1 MDNFPLKRG
10 RGRPKGSKNAPK
22 PGALKGTAIP
32 RNPFKPD
39 IGETK
44 IGHMLCA
51 GFSFKNLAPDGSPVI
66 IICHNAYPSDSEDV
80 PGKYR
85 CPDLDSCLVRWS
97 RAKEQYAFEVKK
109 SVK

>member
-10 RGRPKGSKNAPK
+10 RGRPKGSKNTPPIKSIRMEVREMA
-22 PGALKGTAIP
+22 
-32 RNPFKPD
+32 R
-39 IGETK
+39 GETK

-51 GFSFKNLAPDGSPVI
+51 RFSFKNLIGTEPVI
-66 IICHNAYPSDSEDV
+66 IICHNAYPSHTEI

-97 RAKEQYAFEVKK
+97 RAKEQREFQEKK
-109 SVK
+109 V